1 LFASDQY
8 KKAVQLYEKARK
20 KDGPGYG
27 PFPAP
32 EGETSKG
39 FRSIINKL
47 IDGATE
53 AAGKDAVQKG
63 ANSEWYLQNK
73 REEQEIMQPQAL
85 STGED
90 AGMYASAA
98 KSDTP
103 LARQVR
109 DILDIA

>member
-1 LFASDQY
+1 
-8 KKAVQLYEKARK
+8 
-20 KDGPGYG
+20 
-27 PFPAP
+27 
-32 EGETSKG
+32 
-39 FRSIINKL
+39 
-47 IDGATE
+47 
-53 AAGKDAVQKG
+53 
-63 ANSEWYLQNK
+63 
-73 REEQEIMQPQAL
+73 MQPQAL